1 MIMAQLTVR
10 SVPPAVVSALKARAA
25 RAGRSAEAEHRRIL
39 EEVLSEA
46 PAAADFFA
54 EARARRIRL
63 PAGAP
68 DTTALLR
75 SDRDRDDPERR

>member
-1 MIMAQLTVR
+1 MAQLTVR
-10 SVPPAVVSALKARAA
+10 NLPPAVVSALKARAA

-39 EEVLSEA
+39 EEALSG
-46 PAAADFFA
+46 PSAADFFA

-63 PAGAP
+63 PPGAP

-75 SDRDRDDPERR
+75 SDRDRHDPKRR